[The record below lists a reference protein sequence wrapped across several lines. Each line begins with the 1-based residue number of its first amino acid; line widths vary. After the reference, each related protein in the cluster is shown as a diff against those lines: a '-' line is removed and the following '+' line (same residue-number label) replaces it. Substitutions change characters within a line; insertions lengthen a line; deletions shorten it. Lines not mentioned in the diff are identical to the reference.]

1 MIKIGK
7 MELVVWGVKFYSPIV
22 GSQEIIFK
30 IGKSRNING
39 LLSTPIKIIES
50 C

>member
-1 MIKIGK
+1 
-7 MELVVWGVKFYSPIV
+7 MELVVWGVKFFFPIA

-30 IGKSRNING
+30 IGKSRNTNG
-39 LLSTPIKIIES
+39 LLSTPIKTIES